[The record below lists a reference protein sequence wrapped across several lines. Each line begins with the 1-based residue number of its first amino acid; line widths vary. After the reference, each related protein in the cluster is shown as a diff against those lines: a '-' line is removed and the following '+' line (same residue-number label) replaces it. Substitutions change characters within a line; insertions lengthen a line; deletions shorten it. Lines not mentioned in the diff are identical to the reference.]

1 MSDAQGEASAAQ
13 TDVDNAQ
20 KAVDDAQ
27 ADLDDA
33 KEDADAK
40 KADADGKVK
49 AFEDKLKE
57 LEFAGLRIYQQGH
70 KVGTVSEA
78 QGRQTQAGT
87 NLTNAQADKAEKSD
101 ALDAAKEAMTGPQTE
116 YDEALEVEAEKQA
129 ALEAAENRRDEIE
142 DAIAADIAEKRADME
157 SKETA
162 LNDAKNALTNATG
175 DVTSAEATLTQADNK
190 LTEVNRQLADAQ
202 TVYNDAADAR
212 DDSQDT
218 VNTLQDE
225 YDDLVEAITP
235 LREAQAAEREA
246 SEAKDTAATELG
258 NAEADELQAEADL
271 EAAIQAYEDAKD
283 LKGRADLLSYEDAL
297 ETPITD
303 EDFTYLNDYINA
315 IADADAAVVAAQ
327 KTAEEKKATLK
338 EAQKVY
344 DDAKAAHLVTLAN
357 LAAAQADYDRF
368 AQEEADRLAAENA
381 KATAVTLDATATKAA
396 RTGDNAPIIGY
407 VAAGTLALAAVAVAR
422 PKVRYRKQK

>member
-1 MSDAQGEASAAQ
+1 M
-13 TDVDNAQ
+13 
-20 KAVDDAQ
+20 
-27 ADLDDA
+27 
-33 KEDADAK
+33 
-40 KADADGKVK
+40 
-49 AFEDKLKE
+49 
-57 LEFAGLRIYQQGH
+57 
-70 KVGTVSEA
+70 
-78 QGRQTQAGT
+78 
-87 NLTNAQADKAEKSD
+87 
-101 ALDAAKEAMTGPQTE
+101 
-116 YDEALEVEAEKQA
+116 
-129 ALEAAENRRDEIE
+129 
-142 DAIAADIAEKRADME
+142 
-157 SKETA
+157 
-162 LNDAKNALTNATG
+162 
-175 DVTSAEATLTQADNK
+175 
-190 LTEVNRQLADAQ
+190 
-202 TVYNDAADAR
+202 
-212 DDSQDT
+212 
-218 VNTLQDE
+218 NTLQDE

-357 LAAAQADYDRF
+357 LAAAQADYDKF
-368 AQEEADRLAAENA
+368 AQEEADRQAAENA